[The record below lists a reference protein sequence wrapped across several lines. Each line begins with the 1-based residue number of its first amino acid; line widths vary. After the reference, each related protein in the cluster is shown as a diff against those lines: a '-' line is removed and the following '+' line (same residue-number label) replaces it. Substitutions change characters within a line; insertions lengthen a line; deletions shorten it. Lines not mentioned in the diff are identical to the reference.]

1 MANDP
6 APTNTTALS
15 AGIICYL
22 IWGFV
27 PLVFQHIGSFGVGPW
42 EILAH
47 RTLWA
52 APTAF
57 LFVLMARQGSAVAAL
72 LRQPKTLAWL
82 VLSTALI
89 AINWSVYIWS
99 VNTGHVLESSLGYY
113 ITPLINMAAGALIF
127 RERMD
132 RIGLIAIGLAALGV
146 VVQTVA
152 LGRLPLASL
161 TLAVSFG
168 FYGVVKKRV
177 AAEAQTGLFVECLLL
192 AIPGLAYVFWLQGQG
207 QNHLGADPVLTAWL
221 VAAGPITAAPLLL
234 FAWAARRIP
243 LSLMGFLQFLA
254 PTIAFFIGVAQG
266 EPFTPLRGL
275 SFAFIW
281 LGAAVFTFG
290 AWRRSRALPVVRPA

>member
-15 AGIICYL
+15 AGIVCYL

-52 APTAF
+52 APTAL

-89 AINWSVYIWS
+89 AVNWSVYIWS

-132 RIGLIAIGLAALGV
+132 RIGVAAIVLAAIGV
-146 VVQTVA
+146 VVQAAA
-152 LGRLPLASL
+152 LGRLPMASL
-161 TLAVSFG
+161 ALAVSFG
-168 FYGVVKKRV
+168 FYGVVKKQV

-207 QNHLGADPVLTAWL
+207 LNHLGADPMVTAWL
-221 VAAGPITAAPLLL
+221 VAAGPITAVPLLL

-266 EPFTPLRGL
+266 EAFTPMRAL
-275 SFAFIW
+275 SFVFIW
-281 LGAAVFTFG
+281 GGAAVFTFG
-290 AWRRSRALPVVRPA
+290 AWRRSRALPVVKPV